1 MKISAALEF
10 QPSKCVITQL
20 HFIVFTVLH
29 PGNIHQQRRE
39 ELRLFIQEAA
49 GYFTTRLR
57 MHEQRLPAAEF
68 AIVVNRHRKGLHDM
82 IDRLNSYRRF
92 MKNNKAC
99 VVFYEQ

>member
-1 MKISAALEF
+1 
-10 QPSKCVITQL
+10 
-20 HFIVFTVLH
+20 
-29 PGNIHQQRRE
+29 
-39 ELRLFIQEAA
+39 
-49 GYFTTRLR
+49 